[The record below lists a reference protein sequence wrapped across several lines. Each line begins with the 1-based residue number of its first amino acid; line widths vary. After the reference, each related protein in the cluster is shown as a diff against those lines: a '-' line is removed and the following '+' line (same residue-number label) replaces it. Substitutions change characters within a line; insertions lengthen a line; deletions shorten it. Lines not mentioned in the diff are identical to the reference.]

1 MCIRD
6 RYTRTAAGPAIS
18 YNYRVKVTKKKYK
31 LYKNFKWKKS
41 KTKVYKKTYVAKYR
55 YDHKNGNK
63 YLALYTKGGKF
74 VGYINKKA
82 VKRLG
87 SATQPEQGKAYTY
100 GKRVKIKSKKYKLCL
115 LYTSRCV

>member
-1 MCIRD
+1 
-6 RYTRTAAGPAIS
+6 
-18 YNYRVKVTKKKYK
+18 
-31 LYKNFKWKKS
+31 

-100 GKRVKIKSKKYKLCL
+100 GKRVKIKSKKYKL
-115 LYTSRCV
+115 YKNFKWKKSKTKVY